1 MPENGKRYSK
11 NFTMKK
17 AKVAII
23 AASDSDLPVVGDA
36 AAILEEFGVPYEIT
50 ISSAHRSPQ
59 KTVSYVSKAYG
70 NGVKIIIAAAS
81 LAAHLAGAVAA
92 HFPLPVIGIPLKG
105 GALSGVD
112 ALYATVQM
120 PPGIPVA
127 TVAINGA
134 KNAGLLAVQIL
145 ATSDKSLEK
154 KLIQY
159 KKDLAKKVEEKAVL
173 LSKKGWKSFLE
184 KK

>member
-1 MPENGKRYSK
+1 MPENDKRYSK

-17 AKVAII
+17 AQVAII
-23 AASDSDLPVVGDA
+23 AASDSDLPVVGDTA
-36 AAILEEFGVPYEIT
+36 LILEEFGVPYEIT

-59 KTVSYVSKAYG
+59 KTVSYVLKAYG

-81 LAAHLAGAVAA
+81 LAAHLAGVVAA
-92 HFPLPVIGIPLKG
+92 HFPLPVIGIPLIG

-154 KLIQY
+154 RLIQY
-159 KKDLAKKVEEKAVL
+159 KKGLAKKVEEKAVL

>member
-1 MPENGKRYSK
+1 
-11 NFTMKK
+11 MKK
-17 AKVAII
+17 AQVAII
-23 AASDSDLPVVGDA
+23 AASDSDLPVMGDA
-36 AAILEEFGVPYEIT
+36 AAILEEFNVSYEIT

-59 KTVSYVSKAYG
+59 RTVLYVSKAHK
-70 NGVKIIIAAAS
+70 NGVKIIIAGAS
-81 LAAHLAGAVAA
+81 LAAHLAGVIAA
-92 HFPLPVIGIPLKG
+92 HFPLPVIGIPLIG

-127 TVAINGA
+127 TVGINGA

-145 ATSDKSLEK
+145 ATSDKSLEG

-159 KKDLAKKVEEKAVL
+159 KKGLNKKVEDKA
-173 LSKKGWKSFLE
+173 KKLE
-184 KK
+184 KIGLKKYLAI

>member
-1 MPENGKRYSK
+1 MQENDKRHST
-11 NFTMKK
+11 NLTMKK
-17 AKVAII
+17 VQVAII

-36 AAILEEFGVPYEIT
+36 AAILEEFGVSYEIT
-50 ISSAHRSPQ
+50 ITSAHRSPQ
-59 KTVSYVSKAYG
+59 RTVTYVSTAYR
-70 NGVKIIIAAAS
+70 NGVKVIIAAAS
-81 LAAHLAGAVAA
+81 LAAHLAGAIAA
-92 HFPLPVIGIPLKG
+92 HFPLPVIGIPLIG
-105 GALSGVD
+105 GALAGID

-159 KKDLAKKVEEKAVL
+159 KKSLAKKVEEKAL
-173 LSKKGWKSFLE
+173 QLSKKGWKNFLE

>member
-1 MPENGKRYSK
+1 MYDKRIVQ
-11 NFTMKK
+11 FI
-17 AKVAII
+17 KVAII
-23 AASDSDLPVVGDA
+23 AASDSDLPVMGDA
-36 AAILEEFGVPYEIT
+36 AAILEEFNVPYEIT

-59 KTVSYVSKAYG
+59 RTVLYVSKAHK
-70 NGVKIIIAAAS
+70 NGVKIIIAGAS
-81 LAAHLAGAVAA
+81 LAAHLAGVIAA
-92 HFPLPVIGIPLKG
+92 HFPLPVIGIPLIG

-120 PPGIPVA
+120 PPGVPVA
-127 TVAINGA
+127 TVGINGA

-145 ATSDKSLEK
+145 AISDKSLEK

-159 KKDLAKKVEEKAVL
+159 KKGLNKKVEENASQL
-173 LSKKGWKSFLE
+173 FKKGLKSFLE

>member
-1 MPENGKRYSK
+1 MSENGKKYPT
-11 NFTMKK
+11 NLTMKK
-17 AKVAII
+17 AQVAII
-23 AASDSDLPVVGDA
+23 AASDSDLPVMGDA
-36 AAILEEFGVPYEIT
+36 AAILEEFNVPYEIT

-59 KTVSYVSKAYG
+59 RTVLYVSKAHK
-70 NGVKIIIAAAS
+70 NGVKIIIAGAS
-81 LAAHLAGAVAA
+81 LAAHLAGVIAA
-92 HFPLPVIGIPLKG
+92 HFPLPVIGIPLAS
-105 GALSGVD
+105 GALCGVD

-134 KNAGLLAVQIL
+134 KNAGLLAIQIL

-159 KKDLAKKVEEKAVL
+159 KKGLESKVEEKAL
-173 LSKKGWKSFLE
+173 HLSKKGWQSFLE